1 MSSLVGNYG
10 RYDVAFVRGNGCFL
24 YDEAGREY
32 LDFGCGI
39 SVVSLGHC
47 NPAVTE
53 AVTRQAQTLIH
64 TSNLY
69 RNPVQ
74 EELGRRLSEL
84 SFGGKVFFCNSGAEA
99 NEAALKIARIYGNKK
114 HDGLRYKVISMKNS
128 FHGRTF
134 ATLSATGQEKIHK
147 GFEPVADWFVHV
159 PYNDFDAVDKVCAKG
174 DVVAVILELVQG
186 EGGVCPIEK
195 GYLER
200 LRSYCDKK
208 GILLIYDEIQTA
220 MGRMG
225 HIFGYEHFGVAPD
238 ILTTAKALGN
248 GVPIGAV
255 IAKAEY
261 ADYLVPGT
269 HGTTF
274 GGNYLACAAGNAVL
288 DVLTADGFLESVR
301 EKGAYFKERLK
312 SIFGDKVVE
321 VRGTGLM
328 IGVQFHE
335 RSADFV
341 KACLAEGLLVI
352 PAGHETVRIYPS
364 INIDREN
371 LDKGLAIIEKVLA
384 GGRF

>member
-1 MSSLVGNYG
+1 
-10 RYDVAFVRGNGCFL
+10 
-24 YDEAGREY
+24 
-32 LDFGCGI
+32 
-39 SVVSLGHC
+39 
-47 NPAVTE
+47 
-53 AVTRQAQTLIH
+53 
-64 TSNLY
+64 
-69 RNPVQ
+69 
-74 EELGRRLSEL
+74 
-84 SFGGKVFFCNSGAEA
+84 
-99 NEAALKIARIYGNKK
+99 
-114 HDGLRYKVISMKNS
+114 
-128 FHGRTF
+128 
-134 ATLSATGQEKIHK
+134 
-147 GFEPVADWFVHV
+147 
-159 PYNDFDAVDKVCAKG
+159 
-174 DVVAVILELVQG
+174 
-186 EGGVCPIEK
+186 
-195 GYLER
+195 
-200 LRSYCDKK
+200 
-208 GILLIYDEIQTA
+208 

-312 SIFGDKVVE
+312 SIFGDKVVD

-352 PAGHETVRIYPS
+352 PAGHETVRIYPPV
-364 INIDREN
+364 NIDREN

>member
-301 EKGAYFKERLK
+301 EKGAYFKNRLK
-312 SIFGDKVVE
+312 EICGDKVADVK
-321 VRGTGLM
+321 GTGLM

-364 INIDREN
+364 INIDKEN